1 MTWSRIFLSR
11 GLMDTK
17 PFRYLK
23 SIPAISAS
31 CLLFSVLSALHAGES
46 SSPGEASD
54 SLSRS
59 SSLHDL
65 DKMTVRGQKPL
76 TKAAVSERVVVEGKQ
91 IRETARSTPLEE
103 LSQKSGSVYITSRGT
118 GLHGISSG
126 ASGGIYIRGMG
137 GSPNSQ
143 ILVVEDGAPDYQGI
157 FGHPIPDA
165 FFPSMI
171 DKVTVIKGGDGVL
184 YGTNAMGVIDI
195 RNRWPEKGGIC
206 LENNVAVGSFNTFR
220 ENLSIFYRK
229 NRIDAVTAISAFTTD
244 GHRDGAGGNSLAGS
258 VAIKTRLSEKS
269 TISFRDRLIHLEGN
283 DPGTVIS
290 PYTDHFFEVLR
301 NSFSAQFKHDRSS
314 VSLSFVPWINTGEH
328 KLYDGFFSRDY
339 TAGGSAEVTLSGKW
353 IETIAGMSGEYIDG
367 TVQDRLSNT
376 FSPVKSQSISALYG
390 QVALE
395 TDMDL
400 SGLAGARV
408 LYSSRYG
415 TVFLYK
421 ASLHWNSLEPLSFHS
436 RIAKNFRI
444 PTLRELYLPFPVAN
458 PDLRPE
464 LSLNWDAGMEI
475 KAENLKAGCS
485 VFKTWG
491 KDMIR
496 YFGMWPSAEVV
507 NIGRLE
513 IQGIEAEISID
524 NIGPLMA
531 YITACWQNAGFYTK
545 QNPGSKV
552 NTGITYSSP
561 INSSVLEVTL
571 SSEWVHDLYMNNYK
585 RDPVKD
591 IFFIDGSMR
600 LRIYRSGSVVIEPY
614 CMIRNLLNSQYEYI
628 KYYPMPGLN
637 FLCGLSIKV

>member
-1 MTWSRIFLSR
+1 
-11 GLMDTK
+11 MDTK
-17 PFRYLK
+17 LYRYLK
-23 SIPAISAS
+23 LIPAVSAA
-31 CLLFSVLSALHAGES
+31 CLLFSFASAGFTAESNSAAEQAG
-46 SSPGEASD
+46 
-54 SLSRS
+54 SLSDT
-59 SSLHDL
+59 SSLQDL

-171 DKVTVIKGGDGVL
+171 DKVTIIKGGDGVL
-184 YGTNAMGVIDI
+184 YGTNAMGVINI
-195 RNRWPEKGGIC
+195 QSRWPEKEGIC
-206 LENNVAVGSFNTFR
+206 IQNDASIGSFNTFR
-220 ENLSIFYRK
+220 ENLSILYRK
-229 NRIDAVTAISAFTTD
+229 NRVDAVSAVSTFTTD
-244 GHRDGAGGNSLAGS
+244 GHRDGTDGNSIAGS
-258 VAIKTRLSEKS
+258 VAVKTRLSEKS
-269 TISFRDRLIHLEGN
+269 TISFRDRLIRLEGN

-314 VSLSFVPWINTGEH
+314 VSLSLVPWINTGEH
-328 KLYDGFFSRDY
+328 KLYDGFLSRDY

-353 IETIAGMSGEYIDG
+353 IKTIAGISGEYIDG
-367 TVQDRLSNT
+367 TVQNRISNT
-376 FSPVKSQSISALYG
+376 SSSLKSQSISGLYG

-395 TDMDL
+395 ADKHL
-400 SGLAGARV
+400 SGLAGARI

-421 ASLHWNSLEPLSFHS
+421 ASLHWNPLEPLSFHS

-475 KAENLKAGCS
+475 KVENFKAGCS

-524 NIGPLMA
+524 NIGPFMA
-531 YITACWQNAGFYTK
+531 YITACWQDAGFYTK

-552 NTGITYSSP
+552 NTGISYSSS
-561 INSSVLEVTL
+561 INSSELEVSL
-571 SSEWVHDLYMNNYK
+571 SSEWVHGLYMNNYR

-591 IFFIDGSMR
+591 IFFMDGSMR
-600 LRIYRSGSVVIEPY
+600 LRIYRSGSVIIEPY

-628 KYYPMPGLN
+628 QYYPMPGLN
-637 FLCGLSIKV
+637 FLCGLSLKV

>member
-1 MTWSRIFLSR
+1 
-11 GLMDTK
+11 MDTK

-421 ASLHWNSLEPLSFHS
+421 ASLHWNPLEPLSFHS

>member
-65 DKMTVRGQKPL
+65 GKMTVRGQKPL

-328 KLYDGFFSRDY
+328 KLYDGFLSRDY

-421 ASLHWNSLEPLSFHS
+421 ASLHWNPLEPLSFHS

>member
-1 MTWSRIFLSR
+1 
-11 GLMDTK
+11 MDTK
-17 PFRYLK
+17 LYRYLK
-23 SIPAISAS
+23 LIPAVSAA
-31 CLLFSVLSALHAGES
+31 CLLFSFASAGFTAESNSAAEQAG
-46 SSPGEASD
+46 
-54 SLSRS
+54 SLSDT
-59 SSLHDL
+59 SSLQDL

-171 DKVTVIKGGDGVL
+171 DKVTIIKGGDGVL
-184 YGTNAMGVIDI
+184 YGTNAMGVINI
-195 RNRWPEKGGIC
+195 QSRWPEKEGIC
-206 LENNVAVGSFNTFR
+206 IQNDASIGSFNTFR
-220 ENLSIFYRK
+220 ENLSILYRK
-229 NRIDAVTAISAFTTD
+229 NRVDAVSAVSTFTTD
-244 GHRDGAGGNSLAGS
+244 GHRDGTDGNSIAGS
-258 VAIKTRLSEKS
+258 VAVKTRLSEKS
-269 TISFRDRLIHLEGN
+269 TISFRDRLIRLEGN

-314 VSLSFVPWINTGEH
+314 VSLSLVPWINTGEH
-328 KLYDGFFSRDY
+328 KLYDGFLSRDY

-353 IETIAGMSGEYIDG
+353 IKTIAGISGEYIDG
-367 TVQDRLSNT
+367 TVQNRISNT
-376 FSPVKSQSISALYG
+376 SSSLKSQSISSLYG

-395 TDMDL
+395 ADKHL
-400 SGLAGARV
+400 SGLAGARI

-421 ASLHWNSLEPLSFHS
+421 ASLHWNPLEPLSFHS

-475 KAENLKAGCS
+475 KVENLKAGCS

-524 NIGPLMA
+524 NIGPFMA
-531 YITACWQNAGFYTK
+531 YITACWQDAGFYTK

-552 NTGITYSSP
+552 NTGISYSSS
-561 INSSVLEVTL
+561 INSSELEVSL
-571 SSEWVHDLYMNNYK
+571 SSEWVHGLYMNNYR

-591 IFFIDGSMR
+591 IFFMDGSMR
-600 LRIYRSGSVVIEPY
+600 LRIYRSGSVIIEPY
-614 CMIRNLLNSQYEYI
+614 CMIRNLLNRQYEYI
-628 KYYPMPGLN
+628 QYYPMPGLN
-637 FLCGLSIKV
+637 FLCGLSLKV

>member
-421 ASLHWNSLEPLSFHS
+421 ASLHWNPLEPLSFHS

-561 INSSVLEVTL
+561 IYSSVLEVTL

>member
-1 MTWSRIFLSR
+1 
-11 GLMDTK
+11 
-17 PFRYLK
+17 
-23 SIPAISAS
+23 
-31 CLLFSVLSALHAGES
+31 
-46 SSPGEASD
+46 
-54 SLSRS
+54 
-59 SSLHDL
+59 
-65 DKMTVRGQKPL
+65 
-76 TKAAVSERVVVEGKQ
+76 
-91 IRETARSTPLEE
+91 
-103 LSQKSGSVYITSRGT
+103 
-118 GLHGISSG
+118 
-126 ASGGIYIRGMG
+126 
-137 GSPNSQ
+137 
-143 ILVVEDGAPDYQGI
+143 
-157 FGHPIPDA
+157 
-165 FFPSMI
+165 
-171 DKVTVIKGGDGVL
+171 
-184 YGTNAMGVIDI
+184 
-195 RNRWPEKGGIC
+195 
-206 LENNVAVGSFNTFR
+206 
-220 ENLSIFYRK
+220 
-229 NRIDAVTAISAFTTD
+229 
-244 GHRDGAGGNSLAGS
+244 
-258 VAIKTRLSEKS
+258 
-269 TISFRDRLIHLEGN
+269 
-283 DPGTVIS
+283 
-290 PYTDHFFEVLR
+290 
-301 NSFSAQFKHDRSS
+301 
-314 VSLSFVPWINTGEH
+314 
-328 KLYDGFFSRDY
+328 
-339 TAGGSAEVTLSGKW
+339 
-353 IETIAGMSGEYIDG
+353 
-367 TVQDRLSNT
+367 
-376 FSPVKSQSISALYG
+376 
-390 QVALE
+390 
-395 TDMDL
+395 MDL

-421 ASLHWNSLEPLSFHS
+421 ASLHWNPLEPLSFHS